1 MRFANAINRLFVA
14 AQTDQCVTVRTAPF
28 VYKRESRYRGSAE
41 KNRTSVTSHE
51 LPYSSESEIMAR
63 SVVSTLCIVCLV
75 LTIVAAKPVP
85 QRNGKF
91 LTDR

>member
-14 AQTDQCVTVRTAPF
+14 AQTDQCVTVRTVPS
-28 VYKRESRYRGSAE
+28 VYKRGSRYRGSAE

-63 SVVSTLCIVCLV
+63 SVVSALCIVCLL